1 MEKNCQDQSANDT
14 SVPAQ
19 LVQPA
24 PHVQPEP
31 VVQTGHIVKP
41 GPLVQPGHIVQ
52 SAPLVQPAHP
62 TGTPIEIPSKRT
74 IADRTPPYVPTNVKK
89 TITKPT
95 TRSQI
100 IKTKNKNLNPSTS
113 SFKLSLDKPVDF
125 SFSQNDSALKPFFT
139 REVNPL
145 ALCDTQILDLS
156 SQSGIP
162 DWFIVYQK
170 QQQDQTRFLNQRLNA
185 LEEVM
190 AENKRLR
197 TDLDL
202 AQQRIAELEAQ
213 ICTDAIPAFTLDTK
227 EPQGTEASKY
237 AIPSTSL
244 TSSTKPLSFAAVATK
259 GKDAPAPKSKAPSR
273 RRKTTARQMEA
284 IHRRFVPVA
293 AHHDYEYVYLPS
305 RYREPI
311 SSLRSKLHKLK
322 INNARVLDVHYPDR
336 QVVALLVHTEY
347 TADLLAAFAKAKVE
361 PIEGF
366 NPLNPDLLR
375 DPKYAD
381 LSESDRAAKCTEVHQ
396 ARLVRALQH
405 IRESVRPAVA
415 RSFFVKNWITLD
427 QYKEVVPTVTRA
439 ARNTGSTQDATME
452 EIHSTFSTTELDPL
466 DVGESTSSQ

>member
-1 MEKNCQDQSANDT
+1 MEKTCQDQSGNAV
-14 SVPAQ
+14 SVSAQ
-19 LVQPA
+19 PVQPA
-24 PHVQPEP
+24 PP
-31 VVQTGHIVKP
+31 
-41 GPLVQPGHIVQ
+41 
-52 SAPLVQPAHP
+52 VQPAHT

-100 IKTKNKNLNPSTS
+100 VKSKNLNVSTS
-113 SFKLSLDKPVDF
+113 AFKLSLDKPVDF
-125 SFSQNDSALKPFFT
+125 SFSQNDPASKPFFT
-139 REVNPL
+139 REVNPPL
-145 ALCDTQILDLS
+145 ALCDTEILDLS

-213 ICTDAIPAFTLDTK
+213 VSTEAIPTLVLDPKVT
-227 EPQGTEASKY
+227 QGTEASKY
-237 AIPSTSL
+237 ATPNASL
-244 TSSTKPLSFAAVATK
+244 TSTSQPLSFAAVATK
-259 GKDAPAPKSKAPSR
+259 GKDAPAPKSKAPAR

-361 PIEGF
+361 PIQGF

-375 DPKYAD
+375 DPKYAN

-396 ARLVRALQH
+396 ARLVRALKH

-415 RSFFVKNWITLD
+415 RSFFVKDWITLD
-427 QYKEVVPTVTRA
+427 QYKEVIPTVTRA
-439 ARNTGSTQDATME
+439 ARAAESTQDATME
-452 EIHSTFSTTELDPL
+452 DIHNTFSTTELDPL
-466 DVGESTSSQ
+466 DAGESTSSQ

>member
-14 SVPAQ
+14 SAPAQ

-24 PHVQPEP
+24 PSVQPA
-31 VVQTGHIVKP
+31 
-41 GPLVQPGHIVQ
+41 PLVQLGHIVQ

-62 TGTPIEIPSKRT
+62 KGTPIEIPSKRT

-125 SFSQNDSALKPFFT
+125 SFSQNDSAIKPLFT

-145 ALCDTQILDLS
+145 ALPDTQILDLS

-213 ICTDAIPAFTLDTK
+213 ISTDAIPAFTLDTK

-237 AIPSTSL
+237 AVASTSL
-244 TSSTKPLSFAAVATK
+244 ASSTKPLSFAAVATK
-259 GKDAPAPKSKAPSR
+259 GKCFN
-273 RRKTTARQMEA
+273 RK
-284 IHRRFVPVA
+284 I
-293 AHHDYEYVYLPS
+293 
-305 RYREPI
+305 
-311 SSLRSKLHKLK
+311 K
-322 INNARVLDVHYPDR
+322 
-336 QVVALLVHTEY
+336 
-347 TADLLAAFAKAKVE
+347 
-361 PIEGF
+361 
-366 NPLNPDLLR
+366 
-375 DPKYAD
+375 
-381 LSESDRAAKCTEVHQ
+381 
-396 ARLVRALQH
+396 
-405 IRESVRPAVA
+405 
-415 RSFFVKNWITLD
+415 
-427 QYKEVVPTVTRA
+427 
-439 ARNTGSTQDATME
+439 
-452 EIHSTFSTTELDPL
+452 
-466 DVGESTSSQ
+466 

>member
-1 MEKNCQDQSANDT
+1 
-14 SVPAQ
+14 
-19 LVQPA
+19 
-24 PHVQPEP
+24 
-31 VVQTGHIVKP
+31 
-41 GPLVQPGHIVQ
+41 
-52 SAPLVQPAHP
+52 
-62 TGTPIEIPSKRT
+62 
-74 IADRTPPYVPTNVKK
+74 
-89 TITKPT
+89 
-95 TRSQI
+95 
-100 IKTKNKNLNPSTS
+100 
-113 SFKLSLDKPVDF
+113 
-125 SFSQNDSALKPFFT
+125 
-139 REVNPL
+139 
-145 ALCDTQILDLS
+145 
-156 SQSGIP
+156 
-162 DWFIVYQK
+162 
-170 QQQDQTRFLNQRLNA
+170 
-185 LEEVM
+185 
-190 AENKRLR
+190 
-197 TDLDL
+197 
-202 AQQRIAELEAQ
+202 
-213 ICTDAIPAFTLDTK
+213 
-227 EPQGTEASKY
+227 
-237 AIPSTSL
+237 
-244 TSSTKPLSFAAVATK
+244 
-259 GKDAPAPKSKAPSR
+259 
-273 RRKTTARQMEA
+273 MEA

-361 PIEGF
+361 PIQGF

-375 DPKYAD
+375 DPKFAD

-439 ARNTGSTQDATME
+439 ARTNGSTQDATME

>member
-1 MEKNCQDQSANDT
+1 MEKTCQDQSGNAV
-14 SVPAQ
+14 SVSAQ

-24 PHVQPEP
+24 PP
-31 VVQTGHIVKP
+31 
-41 GPLVQPGHIVQ
+41 
-52 SAPLVQPAHP
+52 VQPAHT

-95 TRSQI
+95 TRSQMV
-100 IKTKNKNLNPSTS
+100 KSKNLNVSTS
-113 SFKLSLDKPVDF
+113 DFKLSLDKPVDF
-125 SFSQNDSALKPFFT
+125 SFSQNDPASKPFFT
-139 REVNPL
+139 REVNPPL
-145 ALCDTQILDLS
+145 ALCDTEILDLS

-213 ICTDAIPAFTLDTK
+213 VSTEAIPTLVLDPKVT
-227 EPQGTEASKY
+227 QGTEASKY
-237 AIPSTSL
+237 ATPNASL
-244 TSSTKPLSFAAVATK
+244 TSTSQPLSFAAVATK
-259 GKDAPAPKSKAPSR
+259 GKDAPAPKSKAPAR

-361 PIEGF
+361 PIQGF

-375 DPKYAD
+375 DPKFAS
-381 LSESDRAAKCTEVHQ
+381 LPESDRAAKCTEVHQ
-396 ARLVRALQH
+396 ARLVRALKH

-415 RSFFVKNWITLD
+415 RSFFVKDWITLD
-427 QYKEVVPTVTRA
+427 QYKEVIPTVTRA
-439 ARNTGSTQDATME
+439 ARAAESTQDATME
-452 EIHSTFSTTELDPL
+452 DIHNTFSTTELDPL

>member
-1 MEKNCQDQSANDT
+1 MEKTCQDQSGNAV
-14 SVPAQ
+14 SVSAQ

-24 PHVQPEP
+24 PP
-31 VVQTGHIVKP
+31 
-41 GPLVQPGHIVQ
+41 
-52 SAPLVQPAHP
+52 VQPAHT

-95 TRSQI
+95 TRSQMV
-100 IKTKNKNLNPSTS
+100 KSKNLNVSTS
-113 SFKLSLDKPVDF
+113 DFKLSLDKPVDF
-125 SFSQNDSALKPFFT
+125 SFSQNDPASKPFFT
-139 REVNPL
+139 REVNPPL
-145 ALCDTQILDLS
+145 ALCETQILDLS

-213 ICTDAIPAFTLDTK
+213 VSTEAIPTLVLDPKVT
-227 EPQGTEASKY
+227 QGTEASKY
-237 AIPSTSL
+237 ATPNASL
-244 TSSTKPLSFAAVATK
+244 TSTSQPLSFAAVATK
-259 GKDAPAPKSKAPSR
+259 GKDAPAPKSKAPAR

-361 PIEGF
+361 PIQGF

-375 DPKYAD
+375 DPKYAN

-396 ARLVRALQH
+396 ARLVRALKH

-415 RSFFVKNWITLD
+415 RSFFVKDWITLD
-427 QYKEVVPTVTRA
+427 QYKEVIPTVTRA
-439 ARNTGSTQDATME
+439 ARAAESTQDATME
-452 EIHSTFSTTELDPL
+452 DIHNTFSTTELDPL
-466 DVGESTSSQ
+466 DAGESTSSQ

>member
-1 MEKNCQDQSANDT
+1 
-14 SVPAQ
+14 
-19 LVQPA
+19 
-24 PHVQPEP
+24 
-31 VVQTGHIVKP
+31 
-41 GPLVQPGHIVQ
+41 
-52 SAPLVQPAHP
+52 
-62 TGTPIEIPSKRT
+62 
-74 IADRTPPYVPTNVKK
+74 
-89 TITKPT
+89 
-95 TRSQI
+95 
-100 IKTKNKNLNPSTS
+100 
-113 SFKLSLDKPVDF
+113 
-125 SFSQNDSALKPFFT
+125 
-139 REVNPL
+139 
-145 ALCDTQILDLS
+145 
-156 SQSGIP
+156 
-162 DWFIVYQK
+162 
-170 QQQDQTRFLNQRLNA
+170 
-185 LEEVM
+185 M

-213 ICTDAIPAFTLDTK
+213 VSTEAIPTLVLDSK
-227 EPQGTEASKY
+227 VAQGTEASKY
-237 AIPSTSL
+237 ATPSTSL
-244 TSSTKPLSFAAVATK
+244 TSSTEPLSFAAVATK
-259 GKDAPAPKSKAPSR
+259 GKDAPVPKSKAPSR

-427 QYKEVVPTVTRA
+427 QYKEVVPTITRA
-439 ARNTGSTQDATME
+439 ARAIGSTQDATME
-452 EIHSTFSTTELDPL
+452 EIHDTFSTTELDPL

>member
-1 MEKNCQDQSANDT
+1 M
-14 SVPAQ
+14 V
-19 LVQPA
+19 
-24 PHVQPEP
+24 
-31 VVQTGHIVKP
+31 
-41 GPLVQPGHIVQ
+41 
-52 SAPLVQPAHP
+52 
-62 TGTPIEIPSKRT
+62 
-74 IADRTPPYVPTNVKK
+74 
-89 TITKPT
+89 
-95 TRSQI
+95 
-100 IKTKNKNLNPSTS
+100 KNKNLNVSTS
-113 SFKLSLDKPVDF
+113 AFKLSLDKPVDF
-125 SFSQNDSALKPFFT
+125 SFSQNDPASKPFFT
-139 REVNPL
+139 REVNPPL
-145 ALCDTQILDLS
+145 ALCDTEILDLS

-213 ICTDAIPAFTLDTK
+213 VSTEAIPTLVLDPKVT
-227 EPQGTEASKY
+227 QGTEASKY
-237 AIPSTSL
+237 ATPTASL
-244 TSSTKPLSFAAVATK
+244 TSISQPLSFAAVANK
-259 GKDAPAPKSKAPSR
+259 GKDAPAPKSKAPAR

-361 PIEGF
+361 PIQGF
-366 NPLNPDLLR
+366 NPLHPDLLR
-375 DPKYAD
+375 DPKYAN
-381 LSESDRAAKCTEVHQ
+381 LPESDRAAKCTEVHQ
-396 ARLVRALQH
+396 ARLVRALKH

-415 RSFFVKNWITLD
+415 RSFFVKDWITLD
-427 QYKEVVPTVTRA
+427 QYKEVIPTVTRA
-439 ARNTGSTQDATME
+439 ARAAESTQDATME
-452 EIHSTFSTTELDPL
+452 DIHNTFSTTELDPL

>member
-1 MEKNCQDQSANDT
+1 MEKTCQDQSANDV
-14 SVPAQ
+14 SVSAQ

-24 PHVQPEP
+24 PP
-31 VVQTGHIVKP
+31 
-41 GPLVQPGHIVQ
+41 
-52 SAPLVQPAHP
+52 VQPAHT

-95 TRSQI
+95 TRSQMV
-100 IKTKNKNLNPSTS
+100 KNKNLNVSTS
-113 SFKLSLDKPVDF
+113 AFKLSLDKPVDF
-125 SFSQNDSALKPFFT
+125 SFSQNDPASKPFFT
-139 REVNPL
+139 REVNPPL
-145 ALCDTQILDLS
+145 APCDTQILDLS

-213 ICTDAIPAFTLDTK
+213 ISTDAIPILELDPKAT
-227 EPQGTEASKY
+227 QGTEASKY
-237 AIPSTSL
+237 ATPTVSL
-244 TSSTKPLSFAAVATK
+244 TTTSKPLSFAAVANK
-259 GKDAPAPKSKAPSR
+259 GKDAPAPKSKAPAR

-361 PIEGF
+361 PIQGF

-375 DPKYAD
+375 DPKFAS
-381 LSESDRAAKCTEVHQ
+381 LPESDRAAKCTEVHQ

-415 RSFFVKNWITLD
+415 RSFFVKDWITLD
-427 QYKEVVPTVTRA
+427 QRYDGGHP
-439 ARNTGSTQDATME
+439 
-452 EIHSTFSTTELDPL
+452 
-466 DVGESTSSQ
+466 

>member
-14 SVPAQ
+14 SAPAQ

-24 PHVQPEP
+24 PSVQPAP
-31 VVQTGHIVKP
+31 LVQTGTH
-41 GPLVQPGHIVQ
+41 VQLGHIVQ

-62 TGTPIEIPSKRT
+62 MGTPIEIPSKRT
-74 IADRTPPYVPTNVKK
+74 IADRTPPYVLTNVKK

-125 SFSQNDSALKPFFT
+125 SFSQNDSAIKPLFT

-145 ALCDTQILDLS
+145 ALPDTQILDLS

-213 ICTDAIPAFTLDTK
+213 ISTEAIPTLVLDSKVT
-227 EPQGTEASKY
+227 QGTEASK
-237 AIPSTSL
+237 
-244 TSSTKPLSFAAVATK
+244 
-259 GKDAPAPKSKAPSR
+259 
-273 RRKTTARQMEA
+273 
-284 IHRRFVPVA
+284 
-293 AHHDYEYVYLPS
+293 
-305 RYREPI
+305 
-311 SSLRSKLHKLK
+311 
-322 INNARVLDVHYPDR
+322 
-336 QVVALLVHTEY
+336 
-347 TADLLAAFAKAKVE
+347 
-361 PIEGF
+361 
-366 NPLNPDLLR
+366 
-375 DPKYAD
+375 
-381 LSESDRAAKCTEVHQ
+381 
-396 ARLVRALQH
+396 
-405 IRESVRPAVA
+405 
-415 RSFFVKNWITLD
+415 
-427 QYKEVVPTVTRA
+427 
-439 ARNTGSTQDATME
+439 
-452 EIHSTFSTTELDPL
+452 
-466 DVGESTSSQ
+466 

>member
-1 MEKNCQDQSANDT
+1 MT
-14 SVPAQ
+14 
-19 LVQPA
+19 
-24 PHVQPEP
+24 PHSN
-31 VVQTGHIVKP
+31 HSLP
-41 GPLVQPGHIVQ
+41 G
-52 SAPLVQPAHP
+52 
-62 TGTPIEIPSKRT
+62 
-74 IADRTPPYVPTNVKK
+74 N
-89 TITKPT
+89 
-95 TRSQI
+95 
-100 IKTKNKNLNPSTS
+100 
-113 SFKLSLDKPVDF
+113 
-125 SFSQNDSALKPFFT
+125 
-139 REVNPL
+139 
-145 ALCDTQILDLS
+145 

-237 AIPSTSL
+237 AVASTSL
-244 TSSTKPLSFAAVATK
+244 ASSTKPLSFAAVATK

-375 DPKYAD
+375 DPTLRRK
-381 LSESDRAAKCTEVHQ
+381 ESFLKDT
-396 ARLVRALQH
+396 
-405 IRESVRPAVA
+405 
-415 RSFFVKNWITLD
+415 
-427 QYKEVVPTVTRA
+427 
-439 ARNTGSTQDATME
+439 NT
-452 EIHSTFSTTELDPL
+452 P
-466 DVGESTSSQ
+466 